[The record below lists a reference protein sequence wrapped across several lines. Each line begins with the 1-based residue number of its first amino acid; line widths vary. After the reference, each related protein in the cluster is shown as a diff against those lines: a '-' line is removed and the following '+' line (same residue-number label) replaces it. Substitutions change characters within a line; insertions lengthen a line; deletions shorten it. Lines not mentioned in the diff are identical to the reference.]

1 MHLSKLFVMGTI
13 IEPKIL
19 KGTRDFGPEEMAK
32 RLHVIN
38 ILRGVFARH
47 GFDTI
52 ETPALEYAE
61 TILGKYGEEGDK
73 LTYTFEDHGG
83 RKIALRYD
91 QTVPTARFVAAN
103 WSNLAMPFKR
113 YQIGPV
119 WRADKPQRG
128 RYREFYQCDI
138 DIVGST
144 STMADAQVAKVIDDA
159 FTALD
164 VSPFLIRVNSRA
176 LLNELLDAC
185 GVKKAQHTAV
195 IRLIDKLDKQSLKEV
210 VADILALG
218 VDKKA
223 VAALEKTILAE
234 KARHDLSALPVVKSS
249 QTVQEFL
256 ALCKR
261 LGIPDAHIQLD
272 LTLAR
277 GLDYYTGII
286 FEVVI
291 PDSGLG
297 SVCGGGRYDNL
308 TGLFSHKVFPGTGVA
323 FGLDRIMVWL
333 DENHKLDNL
342 TLNSQ
347 VLVAHFADTLDASI
361 ETLKALH
368 KVGINA
374 ELYLEDD
381 KLQKQFKY
389 ADKKRIPWV
398 LLQGGDEVKK
408 GQVMLRNMKTGDQDT
423 VDLKAAI
430 KTIQP

>member
-1 MHLSKLFVMGTI
+1 MSKI

-19 KGTRDFGPEEMAK
+19 KGTRDFSPEDMAK
-32 RLHVIN
+32 RLHVLN
-38 ILRGVFARH
+38 TMRSVFARH

-52 ETPALEYAE
+52 ETPAIEYAE

-73 LTYTFEDHGG
+73 LTYTFDDHGG

-103 WSNLAMPFKR
+103 WSTLAMPFKR

-138 DIVGST
+138 DIIGST
-144 STMADAQVAKVIDDA
+144 NPLADAQVAKVIDDV
-159 FTALD
+159 FTALG
-164 VSPFLIRVNSRA
+164 VPNVVIRVNSRA
-176 LLNELLDAC
+176 LLNDLLDHC
-185 GVKKAQHTAV
+185 GIAAEQRTAV
-195 IRLIDKLDKQSLKEV
+195 IRLIDKLDKQPLKEIV
-210 VADILALG
+210 EEIAALG
-218 VDKKA
+218 IDKKA
-223 VAALEKTILAE
+223 VAALQKTALDG
-234 KARHDLSALPVVKSS
+234 KARHDLASVPDVASK
-249 QTVQEFL
+249 QTVADFL
-256 ALCKR
+256 KLCAR
-261 LGIPDAHIQLD
+261 LGVSSKHIQLD

-308 TGLFSHKVFPGTGVA
+308 TGLFSHKIFPGTGVA
-323 FGLDRIMVWL
+323 FGLDRIMVWM
-333 DENHKLDNL
+333 DENHKLDDL
-342 TLNSQ
+342 TLNSR

-361 ETLKALH
+361 ETLNALH
-368 KVGINA
+368 KASINA

-389 ADKKRIPWV
+389 ADKKKIPFV
-398 LLQGGDEVKK
+398 VLQGGDEVKAGK
-408 GQVMLRNMKTGDQDT
+408 VLLRDMKTGKQET
-423 VDLKAAI
+423 LSLKEAI
-430 KTIQP
+430 VNISA